1 VRCQP
6 RPDRV
11 VAQKLR
17 SSEPLSHDRHE
28 RSMIFRIENLG
39 VRLRWV
45 VVLLVGEN
53 RHDVGI
59 RAVLVEVLRER
70 TSPTVVQFVTEHQ
83 DSAPAKADLQQCGD
97 DRSHA
102 CNVIA
107 DRRERLFSGCRQS

>member
-1 VRCQP
+1 MRCQP

-45 VVLLVGEN
+45 VILLVPEN
-53 RHDVGI
+53 RHDVGDCTLRKFCGLPNCSRSRDELSARFWGQKDWGMVLGI
-59 RAVLVEVLRER
+59 AFGVPFVFAV
-70 TSPTVVQFVTEHQ
+70 
-83 DSAPAKADLQQCGD
+83 
-97 DRSHA
+97 
-102 CNVIA
+102 
-107 DRRERLFSGCRQS
+107 